1 MYRLIGDSCTDV
13 TDEIFKN
20 TDLNLVPLTIQI
32 DDEIIIDDKNLD
44 TKQLL
49 EKMANCPNAP
59 TSACPAPEAYMN
71 LYGGEE
77 DVYVVTLSAKLSGSY
92 NSASVAKHMYLEEN
106 PKKNIAIIDSKSASV
121 GQTLIILKI
130 KELIEQGLSFE
141 EVVEG
146 AEKFRDEMQTKFV
159 LESLENLRKNG
170 RLSNMKAL
178 IVNALNIKPIMRS
191 TGEGEIE
198 KMDQARG
205 VKRAIDRLI
214 ESVEKDVE
222 HPENRILGITH
233 CNNPERAQYI
243 KEELM
248 KRVPFKDV
256 VVVSTAGISTVYAS
270 DGGVIVCY

>member
-49 EKMANCPNAP
+49 EKMANCLNAP
-59 TSACPAPEAYMN
+59 TTACPAPEAYMN

-130 KELIEQGLSFE
+130 KQLIEQGLSFE

-214 ESVEKDVE
+214 ESVEKDVQ

-248 KRVPFKDV
+248 KRVPFKEV
-256 VVVSTAGISTVYAS
+256 VVVSAAGISTVYAS

>member
-13 TDEIFKN
+13 TDEILKN

-44 TKQLL
+44 AKQLL

-59 TSACPAPEAYMN
+59 TTACPAPEAYMN

-141 EVVEG
+141 QVVEG

-205 VKRAIDRLI
+205 VKRAINRLI

-243 KEELM
+243 REELM